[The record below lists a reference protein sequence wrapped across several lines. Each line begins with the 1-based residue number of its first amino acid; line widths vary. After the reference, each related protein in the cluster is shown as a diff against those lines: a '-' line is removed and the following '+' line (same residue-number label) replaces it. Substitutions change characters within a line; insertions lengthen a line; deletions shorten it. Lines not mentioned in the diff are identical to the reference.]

1 MNQVIWM
8 MILTILPIS
17 ELRGGIP
24 YGILAGG
31 MHWLP
36 VFVICVLA
44 NIAIGVVLYFAL
56 GFITI
61 IATRISFINRF
72 YQRYVTK
79 SQNKIH
85 KAVEKWGVLGLAI
98 FIGIPL
104 PMTGVYTG
112 TIGAKLINMSFK
124 RYLIAMSLG
133 VLIAGIIVTIVVL
146 TGAEAFRI
154 FVK

>member
-1 MNQVIWM
+1 
-8 MILTILPIS
+8 MILLSILPIS

-24 YGILAGG
+24 YGILTG

-44 NIAIGVVLYFAL
+44 NIAIGVALYFAL
-56 GFITI
+56 GLITV
-61 IATRISFINRF
+61 IATKISFIDRF
-72 YQRYVTK
+72 YQRYVTGAQAK
-79 SQNKIH
+79 TH
-85 KAVEKWGVLGLAI
+85 KAVEKWGVPGLAI

-112 TIGAKLINMSFK
+112 TIGAKLINMGFK
-124 RYLIAMSLG
+124 RYFIAMSLG
-133 VLIAGIIVTIVVL
+133 VLIAGIIVTFVVL
-146 TGAEAFRI
+146 TGSEAFRI